1 MIIELIVGLL
11 AGVTASMGLGGGFIL
26 MIYLTTIAGIG
37 QIDAQGINLIFFL
50 PISLISIIMHIKNK
64 LIDKKPLLPI
74 IGFGLLGACIGVLI
88 AFLFPVGLISKLF
101 AIILIALGL
110 KELFHKKTKHSQL
123 KDKVTK
129 H

>member
-26 MIYLTTIAGIG
+26 MIYLTTIAGID

-50 PISLISIIMHIKNK
+50 PIALISIIMHIKNK

-74 IGFGLLGACIGVLI
+74 IG
-88 AFLFPVGLISKLF
+88 
-101 AIILIALGL
+101 
-110 KELFHKKTKHSQL
+110 
-123 KDKVTK
+123 
-129 H
+129 